1 VVAIASSSSECRL
14 AGPERLLARKPPA
27 GGDQDDADPPPQ
39 GTPAPRDTLGVGGE
53 PGDVLGGE

>member
-1 VVAIASSSSECRL
+1 VVAIASSSERRL
-14 AGPERLLARKPPA
+14 AGPEGLLARKPPA

-39 GTPAPRDTLGVGGE
+39 GTPAPRDTLGVVGE

>member
-1 VVAIASSSSECRL
+1 VVAIASSSERRL
-14 AGPERLLARKPPA
+14 AGPEGLLARKPPA

-39 GTPAPRDTLGVGGE
+39 GTPASRDTLGVGGE